1 MRWAIGGWSFFILEN
16 LVLSEN
22 RSYIIERVGDERYHM
37 IYGTISTCAMASVGY
52 GYFKVRRTA
61 PFRITPLPVSMRVVS
76 FLSYAVGLGLLS
88 QTAPKLQVPVTS
100 NDEEEVGK
108 VLQGPV
114 PLQKKT
120 SKAWKVRCPFD
131 FTDNSLDSGPRGV
144 ERISRHPGLWAFG
157 LTCLGTAAITP
168 SIAQASWLSMPV
180 FVALIGGAH
189 TDARYRR
196 GMGGTLRAEDDENTS
211 NIPFLGLVKIGRVD
225 PIIDLWH
232 EIKGINASFAIA
244 VATAIAFRKPRTI

>member
-1 MRWAIGGWSFFILEN
+1 
-16 LVLSEN
+16 
-22 RSYIIERVGDERYHM
+22 M

-88 QTAPKLQVPVTS
+88 QTAPKLQVPVTL
-100 NDEEEVGK
+100 NDEEEGDRVR
-108 VLQGPV
+108 QGPL
-114 PLQKKT
+114 PLQKET
-120 SKAWKVRCPFD
+120 SKVWKVRCPFD
-131 FTDNSLDSGPRGV
+131 FTDNKLDAGGGPRGV

-157 LTCLGTAAITP
+157 LTALGTAAITP

-189 TDARYRR
+189 TDSRYRR
-196 GMGGTLRAEDDENTS
+196 GMGGKLRAEDDENTS
-211 NIPFLGLVKIGRVD
+211 NIPFLGLMKTGRVD
-225 PIIDLWH
+225 PIVDLWH

-244 VATAIAFRKPRTI
+244 IATAIAFRKPRTI